1 MNPVIQL
8 KQTTPVFLVALLL
21 VGFAIVQSA
30 HAVISQPDGGFATGN
45 TTEESNA
52 LSENAAM
59 KQGANHSPNHPV
71 IPINFTK
78 FVPVPC
84 AGEKVHLPGELRL
97 HFKNTNGV
105 AKPESA
111 NLTGFS
117 GTGESTG
124 RRYVANKNVNDE
136 NVEVTKGKEKGFGK
150 WIIRFHVIGNP
161 NPPPK
166 GDPNPGK
173 VFRFTLEYTVIF
185 EFRNGKVTG
194 DLHAKPEVVCKR

>member
-30 HAVISQPDGGFATGN
+30 HAVISQPDGGYATGN

-59 KQGANHSPNHPV
+59 KQAPNQPPNHPV

-84 AGEKVHLPGELRL
+84 AGEKVHLRGQLRL
-97 HFKNTNGV
+97 HFENTKNGV
-105 AKPESA
+105 AKPKSA

-117 GTGESTG
+117 GTSESTG
-124 RRYVANKNVNDE
+124 RRYVANNNVNDE
-136 NVEVTKGKEKGFGK
+136 NVELTKGKDKGFGK

-161 NPPPK
+161 KPPSEAIL
-166 GDPNPGK
+166 
-173 VFRFTLEYTVIF
+173 T
-185 EFRNGKVTG
+185 
-194 DLHAKPEVVCKR
+194 PERSSASRLNTR